1 MFPNC
6 CQIGISRPHDFTET
20 LLLLALPAQIE
31 RATCGL
37 GILSHR
43 VTANID
49 DLERVEAMCGKMRSM
64 RQGRVRV
71 IVIAVTAV
79 FSGCTIN
86 VGSTGTDL
94 SSEQDASQLAS
105 EAVDATE
112 TTVSVSNDAGSSVD
126 NKAEQTGTASG
137 QRYLQIV
144 NEVNCL
150 VESILALERKNSLG
164 DGSYN
169 PAILPDAQILF
180 AKLAN
185 AREVA
190 VRNLLDE
197 NWPQGVGAEIDLIA
211 RDWSEI
217 ARTEVL
223 LAEAPDLGAY
233 NQLIAVLQAFVRE
246 GNPGY
251 VRSQLGVGPATET
264 NNC

>member
-1 MFPNC
+1 M
-6 CQIGISRPHDFTET
+6 RPE
-20 LLLLALPAQIE
+20 
-31 RATCGL
+31 
-37 GILSHR
+37 
-43 VTANID
+43 
-49 DLERVEAMCGKMRSM
+49 
-64 RQGRVRV
+64 
-71 IVIAVTAV
+71 
-79 FSGCTIN
+79 
-86 VGSTGTDL
+86 
-94 SSEQDASQLAS
+94 
-105 EAVDATE
+105 
-112 TTVSVSNDAGSSVD
+112 SVSNDAGSSVD
-126 NKAEQTGTASG
+126 NKSEQIGTASG
-137 QRYLQIV
+137 QRYLEIV

-164 DGSYN
+164 DGSYD
-169 PAILPDAQILF
+169 PAKLPDAQILF

-211 RDWSEI
+211 RDWSKI

-233 NQLIAVLQAFVRE
+233 NQLIAGYQAFVWE